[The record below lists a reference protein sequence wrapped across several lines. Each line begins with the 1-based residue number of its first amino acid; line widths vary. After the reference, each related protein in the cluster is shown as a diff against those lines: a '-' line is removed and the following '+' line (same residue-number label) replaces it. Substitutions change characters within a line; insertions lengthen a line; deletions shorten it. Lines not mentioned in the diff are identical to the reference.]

1 MQALFQ
7 NLDIGTL
14 LVVHQMLAIVSAVV
28 IFAGAIHANGRFGLW
43 FWFGSFAA
51 TAFFQLLRDY
61 GPTSQV
67 PGISTLMGQLGVLFN
82 AAFIALAVKSYLG
95 RPLSWAPI
103 AIGSALCVTVLFF
116 LALSG
121 MAGSAALALTL
132 LAAGVLTAL
141 ALRDLLQ
148 AYRAEG
154 GFALAFGTVL
164 IALLLMRLVLRAG
177 TAFLPFD
184 GDGDPDLS
192 VNAIALL
199 AFIAALAMQGFAI
212 LMLVNDDLQKKM
224 LALAEYDELTGL
236 LNRRGMSNRFK
247 RLLDWARRD
256 GAPQI
261 NLAIIDMDH
270 FKAINDHLGH
280 AAGDQ
285 VLIELAKRLQELVR
299 PNDLCVRMGGEE
311 FAVFWTGVPA
321 DMAAAMAERIR
332 LAISFRPFQTR
343 EGLLRCSVSIGLCRM
358 KPEESLDDFI
368 DRADQAL
375 YVAKEGGRNKVVVLP
390 S

>member
-1 MQALFQ
+1 MGEQLQ
-7 NLDIGTL
+7 GLDIATL
-14 LVVHQMLAIVSAVV
+14 LVVHQMLALVSAIV
-28 IFAGAIHANGRFGLW
+28 ILAGAIHARGRFGLW

-51 TAFFQLLRDY
+51 TAFFQLLRDN
-61 GPTSQV
+61 GPTSES
-67 PGISTLMGQLGVLFN
+67 PGTAVLMGQYGVLLN
-82 AAFIALAVKSYLG
+82 ATFIVLAVKSYLG
-95 RPLSWAPI
+95 KPLRWQLIS
-103 AIGSALCVTVLFF
+103 AITLCAAVSLWLLSRFVPESAL
-116 LALSG
+116 S
-121 MAGSAALALTL
+121 LALTL
-132 LAAGVLTAL
+132 AVASGLTSMAL
-141 ALRDLLQ
+141 SDLLQ
-148 AYRAEG
+148 VYRRDP
-154 GFALAFGTVL
+154 GFALGFSTFL
-164 IALLLMRLVLRAG
+164 IALLLGRLLLRGLIAI
-177 TAFLPFD
+177 TSADD
-184 GDGDPDLS
+184 GSALA
-192 VNAIALL
+192 VNSTALL
-199 AFIAALAMQGFAI
+199 IFITALVMQGFAI
-212 LMLVNDDLQKKM
+212 LMLINDDLQKKM

-236 LNRRGMSNRFK
+236 LNRRGMANRFK
-247 RLLDWARRD
+247 RLLDRARRD

-270 FKAINDHLGH
+270 FKAINDRLGH

-332 LAISFRPFQTR
+332 LAISIRPFQTR

-375 YVAKEGGRNKVVVLP
+375 YVAKKGGRNKVVVLP
-390 S
+390 T

>member
-1 MQALFQ
+1 M
-7 NLDIGTL
+7 I
-14 LVVHQMLAIVSAVV
+14 AITSADD
-28 IFAGAIHANGRFGLW
+28 
-43 FWFGSFAA
+43 GS
-51 TAFFQLLRDY
+51 
-61 GPTSQV
+61 
-67 PGISTLMGQLGVLFN
+67 
-82 AAFIALAVKSYLG
+82 ALAVNS
-95 RPLSWAPI
+95 
-103 AIGSALCVTVLFF
+103 
-116 LALSG
+116 
-121 MAGSAALALTL
+121 
-132 LAAGVLTAL
+132 TAL
-141 ALRDLLQ
+141 
-148 AYRAEG
+148 
-154 GFALAFGTVL
+154 L
-164 IALLLMRLVLRAG
+164 I
-177 TAFLPFD
+177 
-184 GDGDPDLS
+184 
-192 VNAIALL
+192 
-199 AFIAALAMQGFAI
+199 FIAALVMQGFAI

-236 LNRRGMSNRFK
+236 LNRRGMANRFK
-247 RLLDWARRD
+247 RLLDRARRD

-270 FKAINDHLGH
+270 FKAINDRLGH

-332 LAISFRPFQTR
+332 LAISIRPFQTR

-375 YVAKEGGRNKVVVLP
+375 YMAKEGGRNKVVVLP

>member
-1 MQALFQ
+1 MGEQLQ
-7 NLDIGTL
+7 GLDIATL
-14 LVVHQMLAIVSAVV
+14 LVVHQMLALISTVV
-28 IFAGAIHANGRFGLW
+28 ILAGAIHAKGRFGLW

-51 TAFFQLLRDY
+51 TALFQLLRDN
-61 GPTSQV
+61 GPTSEI
-67 PGISTLMGQLGVLFN
+67 PGTAVLMGQYGVLLN

-95 RPLSWAPI
+95 KPLRWQLIGGITLSTAGLLWLLSRSLPENPLS
-103 AIGSALCVTVLFF
+103 
-116 LALSG
+116 
-121 MAGSAALALTL
+121 LALTL
-132 LAAGVLTAL
+132 VVAAALTAV
-141 ALRDLLQ
+141 ALSDLLQ
-148 AYRAEG
+148 TYRRER
-154 GFALAFGTVL
+154 GFALGFGTFLV
-164 IALLLMRLVLRAG
+164 ALLLGRLLLRGLIAITSADNG
-177 TAFLPFD
+177 AALA
-184 GDGDPDLS
+184 
-192 VNAIALL
+192 VNSTALL
-199 AFIAALAMQGFAI
+199 IFIAALVMQGFAI

-236 LNRRGMSNRFK
+236 LNRRGMANRFK
-247 RLLDWARRD
+247 RLLDRARRD

-270 FKAINDHLGH
+270 FKAINDRFGH

-285 VLIELAKRLQELVR
+285 VLVELAKRLAALVR
-299 PNDLCVRMGGEE
+299 PNDLCVRLGGEE

-332 LAISFRPFQTR
+332 LAISIRPFQTR

-390 S
+390 T